1 MAERTMT
8 TEPPAVNIGG
18 GGRVGSGGGHR
29 RASLKP
35 APPTEETIL
44 ANMLVEKLLS
54 SKWTGLHEVVIKTR
68 DETIQVSCTVMLN
81 GCEKDR
87 FVYVAVL
94 M

>member
-1 MAERTMT
+1 M
-8 TEPPAVNIGG
+8 VNIGR

-29 RASLKP
+29 RASLTP
-35 APPTEETIL
+35 APPMEETIL

-81 GCEKDR
+81 G
-87 FVYVAVL
+87 
-94 M
+94 